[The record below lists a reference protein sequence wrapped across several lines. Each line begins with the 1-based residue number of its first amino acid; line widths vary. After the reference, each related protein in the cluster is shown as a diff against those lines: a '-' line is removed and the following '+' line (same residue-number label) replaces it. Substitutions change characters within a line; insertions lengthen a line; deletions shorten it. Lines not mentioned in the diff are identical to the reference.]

1 MSIPQKAPRKVTVT
15 PADPKYTE
23 RDIRKQHLRVA
34 PYCRV
39 STGSEEQETSFTAQ
53 MEYFT
58 QRIADNEDWTMVKMY
73 ADRGITGTSAKKRP
87 EFLKMIRDAEKGR
100 IDLVITKSVS
110 RFCRNTLD
118 GLDYVRRLKR
128 CGVGVYFEKENT
140 NTLYMD
146 KASTAGNMYS
156 AACWCAPS
164 AEART
169 AGCCGCRAG
178 NDGTSGGAST
188 GWSMAGVYA
197 DTPPPWRNR
206 SFTPPSPPP

>member
-1 MSIPQKAPRKVTVT
+1 MSVQAKTPRRITVT
-15 PADPKYTE
+15 PADPKYLE
-23 RDIRKQHLRVA
+23 KDIRKQHLRVA

-39 STGSEEQETSFTAQ
+39 STGSEEQQTSFTAQ

-58 QRIADNEDWTMVKMY
+58 QRIADNKDWTMVKMY

-87 EFLKMIRDAEKGR
+87 EFLKMIRDAEKGK

-118 GLDYVRRLKR
+118 GLEYVRRLKK

-146 KASTAGNMYS
+146 NEMILTFMMRDRKSTRLNS
-156 AACWCAPS
+156 S
-164 AEART
+164 H
-169 AGCCGCRAG
+169 
-178 NDGTSGGAST
+178 S
-188 GWSMAGVYA
+188 
-197 DTPPPWRNR
+197 
-206 SFTPPSPPP
+206 